1 MLEDVLQIKGIEK
14 NISNRKI
21 LKNISFN
28 VNKGDIVG
36 LVGENGAG
44 KTTIMRSILGMIK
57 VDNGKIIINGQETN
71 ISSRKELSTVGS
83 LIESPVIYPYLTGNQ
98 HLKLMS
104 KSNDNDMAKYLIKQL
119 NMDKYIN
126 KNASSYSLGMKQKLA
141 IAIALINNPNLAI
154 LDEPINGLDPKSTKE
169 VRNLIL
175 NLNKKGT
182 TFIISSHI
190 LSELEKIINRVIIIK
205 NGEKIYDDTL
215 NSIEEKQNKVSI
227 KTNQNDESLRILQD
241 DNLDA
246 HIQNDKLFIIGDFKL
261 QHIISLLNN
270 HNIEIEYINS
280 SENDLEDEMLQILD
294 Q

>member
-1 MLEDVLQIKGIEK
+1 MEDVLQVKGIEK

-57 VDNGKIIINGQETN
+57 VDNGKIIINGKETN

-104 KSNDNDMAKYLIKQL
+104 KSNDNNMAKYLIKQL
-119 NMDKYIN
+119 NMDEYIN

-169 VRNLIL
+169 VRNLII

-241 DNLDA
+241 DKLDA
-246 HIQNDKLFIIGDFKL
+246 YIQNDKLFIIGDFKL

>member
-1 MLEDVLQIKGIEK
+1 MLEDVLQIKSIEK

-57 VDNGKIIINGQETN
+57 VDNGRIIINGKETN

-104 KSNDNDMAKYLIKQL
+104 KSNDNNMANYLIKQL

-241 DNLDA
+241 DKLDA
-246 HIQNDKLFIIGDFKL
+246 YIQNDKLFIIGDFKL
-261 QHIISLLNN
+261 QHIISILNN